1 MAWADVLQAKTAK
14 EVNHTVELGARGT
27 EASFYSLLDTLRKRE
42 CRFGD
47 TVRVATS
54 QLPLELNV
62 TIHGETKAHLRRSM
76 VWTRFTGLFPRW
88 IRQQHQHSQLQQ
100 KAR

>member
-1 MAWADVLQAKTAK
+1 MLASVQWVKGEALWASTKRPNISMVWADVLQAKTAK
-14 EVNHTVELGARGT
+14 EVNHTVELGT
-27 EASFYSLLDTLRKRE
+27 EARFYSLLDTLRKGE

-54 QLPLELNV
+54 QFPLELNV

-76 VWTRFTGLFPRW
+76 VWT
-88 IRQQHQHSQLQQ
+88 
-100 KAR
+100 